1 MPPKSADP
9 PAFVLRYQSAIRS
22 APVSAYAKLL
32 AFVLSS
38 YANANGRSV
47 FPSQRTLA
55 RDAGVAL
62 STVTTRLNELASSGW
77 IMKAE
82 RARNGRG
89 WKRTGYRLVIPAAA
103 HDDEPRPD
111 GAAETMDSTE
121 CEPDREGG
129 DVYRA
134 TVQPARGVPSHGIGA
149 VSYTH
154 LTLPTICSV

>member
-1 MPPKSADP
+1 M
-9 PAFVLRYQSAIRS
+9 FRYQSAIRS

-89 WKRTGYRLVIPAAA
+89 WSLRVGRWW
-103 HDDEPRPD
+103 
-111 GAAETMDSTE
+111 
-121 CEPDREGG
+121 
-129 DVYRA
+129 RA
-134 TVQPARGVPSHGIGA
+134 WA
-149 VSYTH
+149 
-154 LTLPTICSV
+154 